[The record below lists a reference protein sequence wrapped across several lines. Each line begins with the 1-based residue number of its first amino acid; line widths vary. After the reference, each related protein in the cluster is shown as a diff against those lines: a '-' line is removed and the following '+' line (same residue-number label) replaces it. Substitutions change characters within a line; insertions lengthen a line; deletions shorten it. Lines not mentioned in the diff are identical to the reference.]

1 MANRIA
7 GITIEL
13 NGNTTKLQ
21 DSLKGVNKSIKE
33 TQTQLKDVNKLLK
46 IDPGNTDLLKQ
57 KQELLSKSIA
67 DTKEKL
73 EQEKAA
79 LEQLKNSDG
88 SEKTKKQQE
97 ALTREI
103 IATEDALN
111 KLEAEYKEFG
121 SVGAQQVKAV
131 GDKMQ
136 EVGSKIKQTGEN
148 IKGFGQGM
156 TTHVTAP
163 IVAVG
168 AASLA
173 AFNEVDG
180 AADILIT
187 KTGASGEA
195 LEGLTDIVN
204 SIATTIPTSFETAGT
219 AVGEVN
225 TRFGVTGEELEKL
238 STQFIQFA
246 EINGTDVNNSIDVVS
261 QTLAAFGLD
270 AKDAGAMLDTLNKV
284 GQDTGISVDAL
295 AQSMTSNATA
305 LQSMGLNASDSA
317 KLLGELDKAGIDA
330 SVVMTGF
337 SKVQKEAL
345 EDGVSMQDKFA
356 EALSSSES
364 AIDIFG
370 SKAGPKL
377 YESFQNGTL
386 SMEMFT
392 AGTTDL
398 NDSLG
403 SVEET
408 FNATLDPTDELTTTL
423 NDLKLAGA
431 DLGAVMQEQL
441 VPIIQNVTD
450 FIRQVKDGFS
460 GLDDSQKQL
469 IVTIGAVIAVVGP
482 IVAVI
487 GTIVSVIGTVVSAIG
502 TVVSAIGGFIGAA
515 GGIAGILSSVGSAIG
530 GVVAA
535 LGGPLTLAIAAV
547 IAIVAV
553 LIANWDKVKEVAIS
567 LAQTVAEKFA
577 EIKEKVTEVVTNV
590 AQAVSEKWNEIKST
604 VTEVVT
610 NVYNTVKEKFEA
622 AKKTVEEVVTNV
634 YNTVKTNFEN
644 VKKTVTDVIDE
655 VKKKIDDGFNTAKKT
670 VSDVMSTIQKSISDA
685 WSAIRGIIK
694 LPKFSIQGEF
704 KLNSI
709 PPKVPKLS
717 VNWDAKAMKNGMILD
732 TPTIFG
738 YNGGSLM
745 GAGEAGAEAII
756 GVNSLQSLIRGAVSE
771 SVTNYGGVNVTV
783 YGAPGQ
789 SEEKLA
795 EIISRRINS
804 EVARKGAA
812 WR

>member
-21 DSLKGVNKSIKE
+21 DSLKGVNKSIRE

-79 LEQLKNSDG
+79 LEQLKNSDS

-180 AADILIT
+180 AVDILIT

-364 AIDIFG
+364 AIEIFG

-386 SMEMFT
+386 SMEMFA

-423 NDLKLAGA
+423 NELKLAGSE
-431 DLGAVMQEQL
+431 LGAVMQEQL
-441 VPIIQNVTD
+441 VPIIQNVTN

-530 GVVAA
+530 AVVAA

-553 LIANWDKVKEVAIS
+553 LIANWETVKTVAIQ
-567 LAQTVAEKFA
+567 LAQTVAEKFT
-577 EIKEKVTEVVTNV
+577 EIKDKVTEVVTNV

-610 NVYNTVKEKFEA
+610 NIYSTVTEKFNSVKSTVTEIVGNIYNTIKS
-622 AKKTVEEVVTNV
+622 
-634 YNTVKTNFEN
+634 NFDN
-644 VKKTVTDVIDE
+644 VKSTVTGVIDE
-655 VKKKIDDGFNTAKKT
+655 VKSKIETGFNTAKST
-670 VSDVMSTIQKSISDA
+670 VESVMNTIRSSIESA
-685 WSAIRGIIK
+685 WSAIRSIIK
-694 LPKFSIQGEF
+694 LPKFSISGEF
-704 KLNSI
+704 SLK

-717 VNWDAKAMKNGMILD
+717 VDWNAKSMKNGMILD

>member
-13 NGNTTKLQ
+13 NGNTTRLQ
-21 DSLKGVNKSIKE
+21 DSLKGVNNSIKE
-33 TQTQLKDVNKLLK
+33 TQAQLKDVNKLLK

-57 KQELLSKSIA
+57 KQELLSKSIT

-79 LEQLKNSDG
+79 LEQLENADG

-111 KLEAEYKEFG
+111 KLEAEYKKFG
-121 SVGAQQVKAV
+121 SVGVQQVKAV

-136 EVGSKIKQTGEN
+136 EAGGKIKQAGEG
-148 IKGFGQGM
+148 IKDFGTSM

-163 IVAVG
+163 IAAVG

-180 AADILIT
+180 AVDILIT

-195 LEGLTDIVN
+195 LEGLSDIVN
-204 SIATTIPTSFETAGT
+204 NIATTIPTSFETAGI

-261 QTLAAFGLD
+261 QALAAFGLD
-270 AKDAGAMLDTLNKV
+270 ADQAGAFLDTLNKV
-284 GQDTGISVDAL
+284 GQDTGVSVDAL
-295 AQSMTSNATA
+295 SQSLTSNATA
-305 LQSMGLNASDSA
+305 LQDMGMNIADA
-317 KLLGELDKAGIDA
+317 ATLLGQLDKAGIDA

-345 EDGVSMQDKFA
+345 EEGVSMQDKFA

-364 AIDIFG
+364 AIEIFG

-386 SMEMFT
+386 SMDMFA
-392 AGTTDL
+392 AGATNL
-398 NDSLG
+398 NDALG
-403 SVEET
+403 SVSDT
-408 FNATLDPTDELTTTL
+408 FDATLDPTDQLTVTF
-423 NDLKLAGA
+423 NELKLAGSEF
-431 DLGAVMQEQL
+431 GAVIQEQL
-441 VPIIQNVTD
+441 VPILQSVTD
-450 FIRQVKDGFS
+450 FIRQIKDAFS

-469 IVTIGAVIAVVGP
+469 IVTVGAVIAVIGP
-482 IVAVI
+482 IIAAI
-487 GTIVSVIGTVVSAIG
+487 GTVVSVIGSIVSAIG
-502 TVVSAIGGFIGAA
+502 TVVSAIGGFISAA
-515 GGIAGILSSVGSAIG
+515 GGIMGILSSVGSAIG
-530 GVVAA
+530 SVVAV
-535 LGGPLTLAIAAV
+535 LGGPLTAAIAAV
-547 IAIVAV
+547 IAIVV
-553 LIANWDKVKEVAIS
+553 LLVANWETVKKVAIE
-567 LAQTVAEKFA
+567 LAQTIAEKFT
-577 EIKEKVTEVVTNV
+577 EIKNKVTEAVTNI
-590 AQAVSEKWNEIKST
+590 AQAVYEKWNQIKST
-604 VTEVVT
+604 VTEVVANIYST
-610 NVYNTVKEKFEA
+610 VTEKFNSVKATVTEIVGNIYNTIKS
-622 AKKTVEEVVTNV
+622 
-634 YNTVKTNFEN
+634 NFDN
-644 VKKTVTDVIDE
+644 VKSTVTGVIDE
-655 VKKKIDDGFNTAKKT
+655 VKSKIETGFNTAKST
-670 VSDVMSTIQKSISDA
+670 VESVMNTIRSSVESA
-685 WSAIRGIIK
+685 WSAIRSIIK
-694 LPKFSIQGEF
+694 LPKFSISGEF
-704 KLNSI
+704 SLN
-709 PPKVPKLS
+709 PPRVPKLS
-717 VNWDAKAMKNGMILD
+717 VDWNAKAMKNGLILD
-732 TPTIFG
+732 NPTIFG
-738 YNGGSLM
+738 MNGGHLL

-756 GVNSLQSLIRGAVSE
+756 GVNSLQSLIKGAVSE

-789 SEEKLA
+789 SEERLA
-795 EIISRRINS
+795 EIISRRINN

-812 WR
+812 WA

>member
-136 EVGSKIKQTGEN
+136 EVGGKIKQTGEN

-180 AADILIT
+180 AVDILIT

-261 QTLAAFGLD
+261 QALAAFGLD

-423 NDLKLAGA
+423 NELKLAGA
-431 DLGAVMQEQL
+431 ELGGVMQEQL
-441 VPIIQNVTD
+441 VPIIQNVTN

-530 GVVAA
+530 AVVAA

-547 IAIVAV
+547 IAIVAL
-553 LIANWDKVKEVAIS
+553 LIANWETVKTVAIQ
-567 LAQTVAEKFA
+567 LAQTVAEKFT
-577 EIKEKVTEVVTNV
+577 EIKDKVTEVVTNV

-644 VKKTVTDVIDE
+644 VKSTVIGVVDE
-655 VKKKIDDGFNTAKKT
+655 VKKKIEDGFNTAKST
-670 VSDVMSTIQKSISDA
+670 VESVMNTIKSSIETV
-685 WSAIRGIIK
+685 WNNIMGIFKVPHFKVVGELDLKSLPPK
-694 LPKFSIQGEF
+694 LPSLGID
-704 KLNSI
+704 
-709 PPKVPKLS
+709 
-717 VNWDAKAMKNGMILD
+717 WYAKAMDNGVILNK
-732 TPTIFG
+732 PTLF
-738 YNGGSLM
+738 